1 MTEARTESSPNF
13 KDKTKSF
20 FKNLTFYKDLNSL
33 FYYFIFLVLIGFIF
47 FAVSLI
53 DNNFT
58 TPFSGDYVSQQYAF
72 YLNAY
77 DDWKEFFRT
86 GKFNYYD
93 FNTYLGANNLAS
105 NCFYSL
111 TDPFFFIV
119 LLFPR
124 SWIGQVMAV
133 STIFRMSLAG
143 LAMYGYLRYMGT
155 SKFSS
160 KIAGLAYAYC
170 GWTAWYLWF
179 NCYTENAITFIL
191 IIWGVE
197 KIIKEKK
204 PWLLMGSL
212 FLQGLVN
219 YFFLVTF
226 VMLGFIYAMWRFFQ
240 RIKYHSV
247 KENFAI
253 LGIGF
258 VGFLAGILMACLIAL
273 PSIMAVMD
281 SPRVESSTYLD
292 SLISAL
298 QAGDF
303 GTFFNYLFS
312 WENVDNGNTARTY
325 YPIIDFFYPAM
336 SNRGTPLT
344 VYGNETYDN
353 VAGSTFSYYPFIILL
368 VPAIIHDIRKKNF
381 WPLAGAILLTIS
393 LFTPFTYYLFH
404 GFTQPYSRWTIIVTF
419 AVIAYVGMFLD
430 KLKDEPKWEIFIG
443 GAFAL
448 CGAIVAAVLA
458 NKIVT
463 EIESFSERVP
473 ISTVCIIAC
482 VYIVIL
488 TLVFYFK
495 YEWKHLKTF
504 ILGCVSVEAVLMG
517 AMVIVGHGTTDYIN
531 DANYGYALNES
542 LSKVSKQVNAN
553 DDSYFRAWSSL
564 EGDNNKNAGERND
577 YNSTSFFH
585 SVYNYEVTDFIYWSG
600 LMTSKTGW
608 SGRYTTKRAGLDKFL
623 GIKYYYVEK
632 SDYEGNSLLDGYSN
646 YQVNTPFDFE
656 DISDQYEN
664 DDFYVYQDTR
674 HINFAFSTDTIY
686 SYDVDAT
693 TNPLETSG
701 SSSLDVSWSI
711 LNNDEMF
718 LKGAVLGSDVVEEI
732 VSQYNDFNV
741 EDAYTAYEGIE
752 SGKMSATQ
760 IYKRNNSSYP
770 CTASY
775 YEMSSV
781 AKNMTVKEIVNEIN
795 NSDPIEYS
803 GIGNTSLTYVMTIS
817 IPEDYYDE
825 TGMVF
830 YINAN
835 FTSNRKEDIYL
846 IGEDDELITWDNHN
860 DDRVSNSSSRFGP
873 RGFYVKPDP
882 ETGVAPR
889 VKYILIVP
897 RWSSFNSRS
906 DVFYESYTS
915 YKARVD
921 NALEYA
927 VENVNFDT
935 DHFDFTTN
943 YDTHRMVVTQIAYDD
958 GWSVTATLSDGTTKE
973 LETYK
978 IDGGFVGFIAET
990 GEVYYSM
997 DYTTPYYKEGRILF
1011 VIGSSMFIATYFGY
1025 IYVDMTVLKKKKLLI
1040 SL

>member
-1 MTEARTESSPNF
+1 
-13 KDKTKSF
+13 
-20 FKNLTFYKDLNSL
+20 
-33 FYYFIFLVLIGFIF
+33 
-47 FAVSLI
+47 
-53 DNNFT
+53 
-58 TPFSGDYVSQQYAF
+58 
-72 YLNAY
+72 
-77 DDWKEFFRT
+77 
-86 GKFNYYD
+86 
-93 FNTYLGANNLAS
+93 
-105 NCFYSL
+105 
-111 TDPFFFIV
+111 
-119 LLFPR
+119 
-124 SWIGQVMAV
+124 
-133 STIFRMSLAG
+133 
-143 LAMYGYLRYMGT
+143 
-155 SKFSS
+155 
-160 KIAGLAYAYC
+160 
-170 GWTAWYLWF
+170 
-179 NCYTENAITFIL
+179 
-191 IIWGVE
+191 
-197 KIIKEKK
+197 
-204 PWLLMGSL
+204 
-212 FLQGLVN
+212 
-219 YFFLVTF
+219 
-226 VMLGFIYAMWRFFQ
+226 
-240 RIKYHSV
+240 
-247 KENFAI
+247 
-253 LGIGF
+253 
-258 VGFLAGILMACLIAL
+258 
-273 PSIMAVMD
+273 
-281 SPRVESSTYLD
+281 
-292 SLISAL
+292 
-298 QAGDF
+298 
-303 GTFFNYLFS
+303 
-312 WENVDNGNTARTY
+312 
-325 YPIIDFFYPAM
+325 
-336 SNRGTPLT
+336 
-344 VYGNETYDN
+344 
-353 VAGSTFSYYPFIILL
+353 
-368 VPAIIHDIRKKNF
+368 
-381 WPLAGAILLTIS
+381 
-393 LFTPFTYYLFH
+393 
-404 GFTQPYSRWTIIVTF
+404 
-419 AVIAYVGMFLD
+419 
-430 KLKDEPKWEIFIG
+430 
-443 GAFAL
+443 
-448 CGAIVAAVLA
+448 
-458 NKIVT
+458 
-463 EIESFSERVP
+463 
-473 ISTVCIIAC
+473 
-482 VYIVIL
+482 
-488 TLVFYFK
+488 
-495 YEWKHLKTF
+495 
-504 ILGCVSVEAVLMG
+504 
-517 AMVIVGHGTTDYIN
+517 
-531 DANYGYALNES
+531 
-542 LSKVSKQVNAN
+542 
-553 DDSYFRAWSSL
+553 
-564 EGDNNKNAGERND
+564 
-577 YNSTSFFH
+577 
-585 SVYNYEVTDFIYWSG
+585 
-600 LMTSKTGW
+600 MTSKTGW

-795 NSDPIEYS
+795 SSDPIEYS